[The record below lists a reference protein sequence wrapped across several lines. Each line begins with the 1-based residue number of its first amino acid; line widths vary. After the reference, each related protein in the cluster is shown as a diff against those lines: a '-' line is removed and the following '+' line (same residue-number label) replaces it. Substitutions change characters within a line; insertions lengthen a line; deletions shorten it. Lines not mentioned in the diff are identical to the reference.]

1 MQLLLWMMVTVG
13 HIGWW
18 CAVFNRT
25 HATAWPRGWRKL
37 IEYAAI
43 VVTGAPLLLVPV
55 MLWRTGITTAGEL
68 GDAWPWLRPYLVICS
83 IVACTFT
90 SEWVWRKLFERRPA
104 RIRRTG
110 QSYSRVEQ
118 LAGQSLVEGWLPR
131 LFRWVPG
138 NQFTHLAVERFEVR
152 VDAERPAGGKSG
164 NGKCS
169 DDGQSGSFDP
179 TRIARLRIAQLSD
192 LHFTGQLRPE
202 YFHEVVKQ
210 VNRFRPDLV
219 FITGDI
225 ADESKCLDWIG
236 TVLGPLEAGLGKF
249 YVLGNHD
256 RRIGDESALRGRL
269 KDAGFEAASGRWTNL
284 SWNGWTIRLTGNE
297 LPWYRAARTLG
308 PEPPSGNGQLLKILL
323 SHSPDQ
329 FGWAVALKF
338 NLVFAGHTHG
348 GQIRL
353 PLIGPII
360 APSRHGVRFAGGD
373 FERDGVLMHV
383 SRGLSSDDPVRWN
396 CPPELGLF
404 EVLLSGD
411 SR

>member
-55 MLWRTGITTAGEL
+55 VLWRAGISTAGEL
-68 GDAWPWLRPYLVICS
+68 GDTWPWLRPYLVFCS
-83 IVACTFT
+83 IVACIFT
-90 SEWVWRKLFERRPA
+90 AGWIGRKLFERRPA
-104 RIRRTG
+104 RVRRTG
-110 QSYSRVEQ
+110 QSYLRVEQ
-118 LAGQSLVEGWLPR
+118 LAGQSLVEGWFAR
-131 LFRWVPG
+131 LFRWFPG

-152 VDAERPAGGKSG
+152 IDGQRPAGGVEASVKNAASG
-164 NGKCS
+164 QGGSLVPKE
-169 DDGQSGSFDP
+169 DG
-179 TRIARLRIAQLSD
+179 AAVRLRIAQLSD
-192 LHFTGQLRPE
+192 LHFTGQLRPGF
-202 YFHEVVKQ
+202 FHEVVKQ
-210 VNRFRPDLV
+210 
-219 FITGDI
+219 GDI
-225 ADESKCLDWIG
+225 ADEWKCLDWIG
-236 TVLGPLEAGLGKF
+236 TVLGPLEAGLGKY

-256 RRIGDESALRGRL
+256 RRIGDESALRGKLRE
-269 KDAGFEAASGRWTNL
+269 AGFEAASGRWADL

-308 PEPPSGNGQLLKILL
+308 PEPASGKGPLLKLLL

-329 FGWAVALKF
+329 FNWAVARKF
-338 NLVFAGHTHG
+338 DLVFAGHTHG

-360 APSRHGVRFAGGD
+360 APSRQGVRLAGGD